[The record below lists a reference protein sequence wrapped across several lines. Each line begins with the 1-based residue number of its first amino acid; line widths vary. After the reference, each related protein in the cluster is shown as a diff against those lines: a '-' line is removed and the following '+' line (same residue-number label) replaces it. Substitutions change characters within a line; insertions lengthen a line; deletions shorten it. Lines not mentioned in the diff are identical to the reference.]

1 MIYVVCLLSFFLV
14 YDVTLI
20 SKNFLS
26 LLSYYLVTSYER
38 VTSFSFFLFYVFSL
52 VLYCLFSF
60 SRGIALCSVLFK

>member
-1 MIYVVCLLSFFLV
+1 MIYVGCLLSFFLV

-26 LLSYYLVTSYER
+26 LLSYYLVTCYER
-38 VTSFSFFLFYVFSL
+38 VTIFSFFLFYVFSL

>member
-38 VTSFSFFLFYVFSL
+38 VTSFSFFFSFMSL
-52 VLYCLFSF
+52 VWYYIVCL
-60 SRGIALCSVLFK
+60 VLVEE